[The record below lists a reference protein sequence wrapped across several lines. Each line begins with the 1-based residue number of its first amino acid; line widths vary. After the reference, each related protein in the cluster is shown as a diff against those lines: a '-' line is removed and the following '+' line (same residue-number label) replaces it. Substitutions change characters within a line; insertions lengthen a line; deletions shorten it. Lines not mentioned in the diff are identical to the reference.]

1 MSRITTDPTAADWDA
16 RVERLTGR
24 LPGRLRDA
32 VTWLR
37 KPSRR
42 PARLAAALV
51 LIGGGLLSF
60 LPILGLWMLPL
71 GFALLSEDIPALKPR
86 LEAMARAVER
96 FVSRFRKKP

>member
-1 MSRITTDPTAADWDA
+1 MDPIAADWDA
-16 RVERLTGR
+16 RVERLANR
-24 LPGRLRDA
+24 LPARLRDA

-42 PARLAAALV
+42 PVRLAAALA

-71 GFALLSEDIPALKPR
+71 GLALLSEDVPSLKPR
-86 LEAMARAVER
+86 FETLARAVER
-96 FVSRFRKKP
+96 AVSRFRKP

>member
-1 MSRITTDPTAADWDA
+1 MDPIAADWDA
-16 RVERLTGR
+16 RVERLAGR
-24 LPGRLRDA
+24 LPARLRDA

-42 PARLAAALV
+42 PVRLVAALA

-71 GFALLSEDIPALKPR
+71 GFALLREDVPSLKLR
-86 LEAMARAVER
+86 FETLARAVER
-96 FVSRFRKKP
+96 AVSRFRKR